1 VVIIG
6 ADVSGNTSGGCQSR
20 HIAIVLGTE
29 ESISRTYRKIG
40 VRAIHM
46 VSMNDTQRQQVFQ
59 NLAFGGSD
67 LVGLCLNV
75 ERQKTIDAVFQDPR
89 FIQRSMPKHRLHQH
103 FDYLLFRKIRD
114 IVEPFA
120 YERRREI
127 RDIVMQ
133 CDPDMSKT
141 GANWRMRTADGG
153 RAYELAD
160 AVAWCNEHGRRLKHC
175 REMDLAGRLREEM
188 ILDFLK

>member
-6 ADVSGNTSGGCQSR
+6 ADVSGNTSGGGQSR

-29 ESISRTYRKIG
+29 ESVNRTYRKIG
-40 VRAIHM
+40 LREIHM
-46 VSMNDTQRQQVFQ
+46 VSMDHTKRQHVFQ
-59 NLAFGGSD
+59 NLAFGGRD

-75 ERQKTIDAVFQDPR
+75 ERQKTIDAVINDPR
-89 FIQRSMPKHRLHQH
+89 FVSRRMSKSRVHKQ
-103 FDYLLFRKIRD
+103 FDYLLLRKIRH
-114 IVEPFA
+114 IIETFA
-120 YERRREI
+120 YARGCEI
-127 RDIVMQ
+127 KDIVMQ

-141 GANWRMRTADGG
+141 GANWRVRTADGG

-175 REMDLAGRLREEM
+175 REMNLAGKLSVEMMQGLR
-188 ILDFLK
+188 